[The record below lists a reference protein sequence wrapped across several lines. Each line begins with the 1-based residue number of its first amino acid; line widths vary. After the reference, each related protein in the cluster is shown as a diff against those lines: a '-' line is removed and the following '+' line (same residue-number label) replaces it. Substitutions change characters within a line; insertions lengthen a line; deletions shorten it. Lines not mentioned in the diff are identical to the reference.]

1 MNVVL
6 NTDEAHHVLTLV
18 SARLLDNVELSDEG
32 RKLVEDWRRDRSPGG
47 SPLDEFTLFL
57 NERLGNF
64 IDDRTTRMMRTK
76 GRLKVSERQR
86 WS

>member
-18 SARLLDNVELSDEG
+18 SAQLLDNVELSEESRELIQG
-32 RKLVEDWRRDRSPGG
+32 WRRDRSPGSSG
-47 SPLDEFTLFL
+47 LDEFTLFL
-57 NERLGNF
+57 NERLGNY
-64 IDDRTTRMMRTK
+64 IDERTTRMMRTK
-76 GRLKVSERQR
+76 GRIKVSERQR